1 MENHLLLVV
10 LKYVYFEEN
19 FVNFAENNQW
29 PVLSRINVN
38 SVPLKNNVISDVLFK
53 LDLHEGLTS
62 VIKLFP
68 YNASL
73 FSVAYDLKTT
83 SGYIF
88 KWQLVDSVW
97 MGLLME
103 EVA

>member
-10 LKYVYFEEN
+10 LKYVYFEAN
-19 FVNFAENNQW
+19 FVNFAENNKS
-29 PVLSRINVN
+29 PVLSRVNVN

-53 LDLHEGLTS
+53 LDLREGLTS

-68 YNASL
+68 YNTSL

-83 SGYIF
+83 SGYS
-88 KWQLVDSVW
+88 LNDN
-97 MGLLME
+97 LLTMSE
-103 EVA
+103 